1 MKTKAGEIIDDLT
14 FAKNAM
20 IENIEKLIQRDEKMQ
35 IIATKTET
43 LKDVS
48 FNISTRADNV
58 RKKELGR
65 RNKMIMWII
74 IAIVALLVVLFLL
87 FW

>member
-1 MKTKAGEIIDDLT
+1 MKTKAGEIIDNLNL
-14 FAKNAM
+14 AKNAM
-20 IENIEKLIQRDEKMQ
+20 INNIELLLQRDEKMQ

-48 FNISTRADNV
+48 FNVSTRADNV

-65 RNKMIMWII
+65 RNKMIMWSI
-74 IAIVALLVVLFLL
+74 IAVVIVILLL
-87 FW
+87 FFIF

>member
-1 MKTKAGEIIDDLT
+1 MKTKAGEIIDNLNL
-14 FAKNAM
+14 AKNAM
-20 IENIEKLIQRDEKMQ
+20 INNIELLLQRDEKMQ

-48 FNISTRADNV
+48 FNVSTRADNV

-65 RNKMIMWII
+65 RNKMIMWSI
-74 IAIVALLVVLFLL
+74 IAVVIVILLLYFI
-87 FW
+87 F